1 MFADLRI
8 WLSLAS
14 VALASCAAGGTEHAR
29 AGDSAPP
36 SAGDVGVSFATT
48 GSVIVDITFK
58 HAADAQHYCA
68 VSSQPWAHVEQNGQ
82 TLEVPPGPP
91 SYELRYD
98 AGARRAGSH
107 FRFLAFN
114 YQPGMTTHSDPA
126 DDWIDFWADG
136 DEWIGHGGSADPAF
150 AFEIKFALDGR
161 GGSFVGHH
169 LRAGR
174 DGKISAGDQTVDVKG
189 TWQCPFGGPAGRSP

>member
-1 MFADLRI
+1 MMANLRI
-8 WLSLAS
+8 WLSFVS
-14 VALASCAAGGTEHAR
+14 VALTACASGGTTGAR
-29 AGDSAPP
+29 ADESTPP
-36 SAGDVGVSFATT
+36 AGEDVTVSFATT

-68 VSSQPWAHVEQNGQ
+68 SSSLPWAHVEQNGQ

-91 SYELRYD
+91 NYELRYD

-107 FRFLAFN
+107 FRFVAFG
-114 YQPGMTTHSDPA
+114 YTPGMTTHSDPA
-126 DDWIDFWADG
+126 DDWISFWADG

-150 AFEIKFALDGR
+150 TFEIKFAPDGQS
-161 GGSFVGHH
+161 GSFVAHH

-174 DGKISAGDQTVDVKG
+174 DGKVSEGNQTVDVKG
-189 TWQCPFGGPAGRSP
+189 SWQCPFGAAAGRSP